1 MATKPVYK
9 NGLPVVLDGQALEVE
24 EPGGGS
30 GGGWENLPLLRT
42 ETIEEEVK
50 GIELSELDIQH
61 RAMIV
66 VEMPKTTTTATY
78 AGVNVYINGKAVS
91 QKFFA
96 FNSYGIFLSVAAH
109 QLFICLE
116 RVANGSYKAY
126 GYCAQKGT
134 AYNTSQ
140 GMVSNGGSAIPPYYA
155 GESVPQS
162 IYLESQKDD
171 VIFPAG
177 TKIDIYREANA

>member
-1 MATKPVYK
+1 MALKPVYK
-9 NGLPVVLDGQALEVE
+9 DGLPVVLNGQALKVE
-24 EPGGGS
+24 ETGMGA

-66 VEMPKTTTTATY
+66 VEMPKTTTSSLF
-78 AGVNVYINGKAVS
+78 AGVSVYINGKTAD
-91 QKFFA
+91 KNFLNFKA
-96 FNSYGIFLSVAAH
+96 YGIFLSLAAR

-126 GYCAQKGT
+126 GYCAQKG
-134 AYNTSQ
+134 AVYNTSQ
-140 GMVSNGGSAIPPYYA
+140 GMGSQGGSSIPPYYA

-177 TKIDIYREANA
+177 TKIDIYRESNA